1 MPARAAPSPFEAP
14 ESHCMAKSRP
24 KHLNLFQ
31 IKLPIPAVVSILHR
45 ISGAGLFLM
54 LPFLLYLLQASL
66 ESPSSYILF
75 RALLSNVMVKLLLL
89 GLLWAFL
96 HHFCAGIRYLL
107 LDVHVGT
114 ALAPA
119 RASSFAVIGV
129 SLVLTVVFGVWLW

>member
-1 MPARAAPSPFEAP
+1 
-14 ESHCMAKSRP
+14 MAKFRP

-31 IKLPIPAVVSILHR
+31 IKLPVPGIVSILHR

-66 ESPSSYILF
+66 QSPESYIHF
-75 RALLSNVMVKLLLL
+75 REWMSGALVKLILL

-96 HHFCAGIRYLL
+96 HHFCAGIRYLF
-107 LDVHVGT
+107 LDVHIGT
-114 ALAPA
+114 DLAAA
-119 RASSFAVIGV
+119 RASSFAVLGI

>member
-1 MPARAAPSPFEAP
+1 
-14 ESHCMAKSRP
+14 MAKSRP

-66 ESPSSYILF
+66 ESPSSYVLF
-75 RALLSNVMVKLLLL
+75 RELLSNVLVKLLLL

-119 RASSFAVIGV
+119 RTSSFAVIGV

>member
-1 MPARAAPSPFEAP
+1 
-14 ESHCMAKSRP
+14 MAKSRP

-31 IKLPIPAVVSILHR
+31 IKLPIPGVVSILHR
-45 ISGAGLFLM
+45 VSGAALFLM

-66 ESPSSYILF
+66 QSPSSYVLF
-75 RALLSNVMVKLLLL
+75 RELLSHPLVKLLLL

-107 LDVHVGT
+107 LDLHVGT
-114 ALAPA
+114 ELPQA

-129 SLVLTVVFGVWLW
+129 SLVLTLFFGVWLW

>member
-1 MPARAAPSPFEAP
+1 MPP
-14 ESHCMAKSRP
+14 EGLRMAKLRP

-45 ISGAGLFLM
+45 VSGAGLFLM
-54 LPFLLYLLQASL
+54 LPFLLYLLQSSL
-66 ESPSSYILF
+66 QSPSSYVLF
-75 RALLSNVMVKLLLL
+75 RDLMSNVLVKLLLL

-96 HHFCAGIRYLL
+96 HHFAAGIRYLL
-107 LDVHVGT
+107 LDVHIGT

-129 SLVLTVVFGVWLW
+129 SLVLTLIFGAWLW

>member
-1 MPARAAPSPFEAP
+1 
-14 ESHCMAKSRP
+14 MAKSRP
-24 KHLNLFQ
+24 KHLNLYQ

-75 RALLSNVMVKLLLL
+75 RELLSNVLVKLLLL

>member
-1 MPARAAPSPFEAP
+1 
-14 ESHCMAKSRP
+14 MAKSRP

-66 ESPSSYILF
+66 ESPSSYVLF
-75 RALLSNVMVKLLLL
+75 RALLSNVLVKLLLL

-119 RASSFAVIGV
+119 RGSSFAVIGV
-129 SLVLTVVFGVWLW
+129 SLLLTVVFGVWLW

>member
-1 MPARAAPSPFEAP
+1 
-14 ESHCMAKSRP
+14 MAKSRP

-31 IKLPIPAVVSILHR
+31 IKLPIPGIVSILHR

-54 LPFLLYLLQASL
+54 LPLLLFLLQVSLQ
-66 ESPSSYILF
+66 SPDSYIRF
-75 RALLSNVMVKLLLL
+75 REWMSWVLVKLVLL
-89 GLLWAFL
+89 GVLWAFL

-114 ALAPA
+114 DLAAA

-129 SLVLTVVFGVWLW
+129 SLVLTVLFGVWLW

>member
-1 MPARAAPSPFEAP
+1 
-14 ESHCMAKSRP
+14 MAKSRP

-75 RALLSNVMVKLLLL
+75 RELLSNVLVKLLLL

-129 SLVLTVVFGVWLW
+129 SLALTVVFGVWLW

>member
-1 MPARAAPSPFEAP
+1 
-14 ESHCMAKSRP
+14 MAKSRP

-75 RALLSNVMVKLLLL
+75 RELLSNVLVKLLLL

-119 RASSFAVIGV
+119 RVSSFAAIGV
-129 SLVLTVVFGVWLW
+129 SLALTVVFGVWLW